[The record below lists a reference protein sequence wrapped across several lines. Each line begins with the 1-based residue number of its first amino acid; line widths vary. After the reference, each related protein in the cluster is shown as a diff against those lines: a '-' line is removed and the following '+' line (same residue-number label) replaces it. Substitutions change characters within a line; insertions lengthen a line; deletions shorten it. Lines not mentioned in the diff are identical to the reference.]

1 MCFAAGYIFCGTV
14 RGGII
19 LKGRKKLRR
28 GLACFLVM
36 TLLFSMGGSYVLAD
50 VSSADKENKIT
61 EVKDTVQEN
70 EPGNETGESEGSEAN
85 TEKEIVGK
93 DETDAEKETV
103 TKDETDTEKET
114 VGKDEA
120 DAEKETVT
128 KDETDTEKEAH
139 TEKQDSILSWSWQED
154 EETLLWSVENQRWE
168 LSLAGASEDN
178 PVTKEELTKLLPG
191 TIMAQTDSRQETE
204 ARREI
209 AVKWD
214 LSVLPETLY
223 QGEYSVKAVPAGV
236 SLSKEAAPL
245 EVTVVAGGASE
256 LSTMEELE

>member
-1 MCFAAGYIFCGTV
+1 M
-14 RGGII
+14 
-19 LKGRKKLRR
+19 KGRKKLRR

-93 DETDAEKETV
+93 DET
-103 TKDETDTEKET
+103 
-114 VGKDEA
+114 